1 MSLMWMIGDAR
12 QIGPAIWTAHVA
24 PAEVRRLG
32 GANAAS
38 AARSVVA
45 LNGAEFD
52 GSSQRLYV
60 DPSSA
65 SVLTLGTSDEVV
77 FIDVGANGIA
87 RDAERDGPHDK
98 GLVDE
103 LAKAARYQRSRP
115 RFGDQEF
122 IRECERLLGEKFGA
136 MARSL
141 LGQLRRHHPGHLCE
155 GLARKWVNDPENF
168 VAITIQPRDRSLAI
182 HVKGNPGDFDAPSL
196 DIKADRP
203 SYSRFKLGHPDQLN
217 DAIQVVLLSA
227 RRTTRSGRTV

>member
-12 QIGPAIWTAHVA
+12 EMGPAIWTANVA

-32 GANAAS
+32 GAAAR
-38 AARSVVA
+38 AGRSVVA
-45 LNGAEFD
+45 VNGAEFD
-52 GSSQRLYV
+52 RSSHRLYV
-60 DPSSA
+60 DPSKA
-65 SVLTLGTSDEVV
+65 SVLTIGSSEEVV
-77 FIDVGANGIA
+77 FIDVGADGIA
-87 RDAERDGPHDK
+87 WDAERDRIPLDK
-98 GLVDE
+98 NLTDE
-103 LAKAARYQRSRP
+103 LAKAAQYQRSRP

-122 IRECERLLGEKFGA
+122 LRECGRLLGEKFGG

-141 LGQLRRHHPGHLCE
+141 LGELRRHHPGHLYE

-182 HVKGNPGDFDAPSL
+182 HVKGNPSDFDAPSL
-196 DIKADRP
+196 EIKDDRP

-227 RRTTRSGRTV
+227 TRNTG